1 MSENIQSENDP
12 LILIT
17 GASGYVGGRLLK
29 ALERKG
35 KRLRCF
41 ARRPEFLK
49 SRVAEGTEIV
59 KGDIFD
65 TEALQKA
72 LAGVHTAYYFIHA
85 LAGKG
90 SFEENDRKAA
100 AGFASAARVANI
112 KKIIYLGGLGE
123 GDDLS
128 HHLSSRHEVG
138 EILRA
143 SGVPTIE
150 FRASIII
157 GSGSLSF
164 EMVRALVQKL
174 PIMTTPYWVRALAQ
188 PIAIEDVI
196 AYLCEVLDMDIQE
209 STIFEIGGKDRV
221 SYEKIMREYA
231 RIRKLKRLIIPLPF
245 LTPWLSSLWLAFVTP
260 LYFRV
265 GRRLI
270 EGVKNETVVKD
281 KKAEKLFRVKPR
293 GIREAIQRALE
304 NEDQEFAETRWSDAL
319 PLQAF
324 EHHWKGVRFGSRL
337 IDTRSVRVLLP
348 PKDAFRPIQCIGGR
362 SGWSHYDWL
371 LNLRGSIDQIIGGVG
386 HRRGRADPRCL
397 RVGDTIDFWRVEK
410 LEQDKLIRLSAEMK
424 MPGRGWLQYEVDGD
438 ESGSVVRQTA
448 LFDPV
453 GIAGLIYWYSLYPF
467 HQIIFKDML
476 QKIVSEKKALP

>member
-1 MSENIQSENDP
+1 MSENIQYENDP

-29 ALERKG
+29 ALEQQG

-41 ARRPEFLK
+41 ARRPEFLE
-49 SRVAEGTEIV
+49 SRVAERTEIV

-100 AGFASAARVANI
+100 AGFASAARVAKI

-143 SGVPTIE
+143 SGVPTVE

-196 AYLCEVLDMDIQE
+196 AYLSETLDLDIQD

-221 SYEKIMREYA
+221 SYEQIMREYI

-337 IDTRSVRVLLP
+337 IDTRDVRVSFSP
-348 PKDAFRPIQCIGGR
+348 QEAFHPIQCVGGA
-362 SGWSHYDWL
+362 SGWCRYDWL
-371 LNLRGSIDQIIGGVG
+371 FNLRGSIDQIIGGVG

-397 RVGDTIDFWRVEK
+397 RAGDTIDFWRVEK

-424 MPGRGWLQYEVDGD
+424 MPGRGWLQYEVNGD

-453 GIAGLIYWYSLYPF
+453 GIAGLIYWYSLYPL

-476 QKIVSEKKALP
+476 QKIVSEMKALP

>member
-1 MSENIQSENDP
+1 MSDNIQYENNP

-100 AGFASAARVANI
+100 AGFASAARAANL

-150 FRASIII
+150 FRA
-157 GSGSLSF
+157 
-164 EMVRALVQKL
+164 
-174 PIMTTPYWVRALAQ
+174 
-188 PIAIEDVI
+188 
-196 AYLCEVLDMDIQE
+196 
-209 STIFEIGGKDRV
+209 
-221 SYEKIMREYA
+221 
-231 RIRKLKRLIIPLPF
+231 
-245 LTPWLSSLWLAFVTP
+245 
-260 LYFRV
+260 
-265 GRRLI
+265 
-270 EGVKNETVVKD
+270 
-281 KKAEKLFRVKPR
+281 
-293 GIREAIQRALE
+293 
-304 NEDQEFAETRWSDAL
+304 
-319 PLQAF
+319 
-324 EHHWKGVRFGSRL
+324 
-337 IDTRSVRVLLP
+337 
-348 PKDAFRPIQCIGGR
+348 
-362 SGWSHYDWL
+362 
-371 LNLRGSIDQIIGGVG
+371 
-386 HRRGRADPRCL
+386 
-397 RVGDTIDFWRVEK
+397 
-410 LEQDKLIRLSAEMK
+410 
-424 MPGRGWLQYEVDGD
+424 
-438 ESGSVVRQTA
+438 
-448 LFDPV
+448 
-453 GIAGLIYWYSLYPF
+453 
-467 HQIIFKDML
+467 
-476 QKIVSEKKALP
+476 

>member
-1 MSENIQSENDP
+1 MSENIEHENRP

-29 ALERKG
+29 ALERQG

-49 SRVAEGTEIV
+49 SRVAEATEIV

-65 TEALQKA
+65 TEALERA
-72 LAGVHTAYYFIHA
+72 LAGVHTAYYFVHT

-90 SFEENDRKAA
+90 SFEENDRRAA
-100 AGFASAARVANI
+100 ANFAAAARAANL
-112 KKIIYLGGLGE
+112 KKIVYLGGLGE
-123 GDDLS
+123 GDNLS
-128 HHLSSRHEVG
+128 HHLSSRQEVG
-138 EILRA
+138 EILR
-143 SGVPTIE
+143 SSTVPTIE

-196 AYLCEVLDMDIQE
+196 AYLSEALDLDIRE

-221 SYEKIMREYA
+221 SYEQIMREYA
-231 RIRKLKRLIIPLPF
+231 RVRKLKRLIIPLPF

-270 EGVKNETVVKD
+270 EGVKNETLVKD
-281 KKAEKLFRVKPR
+281 NKAEKFFMVKPR

-319 PLQAF
+319 PLQAL
-324 EHHWKGVRFGSRL
+324 ESHWGGIKFGSRL
-337 IDTRSVRVLLP
+337 IDTRSVRVSFSP
-348 PKDAFRPIQCIGGR
+348 QEAFRPIQCVGGD
-362 SGWSHYDWL
+362 SGWCRYDWL
-371 LNLRGSIDQIIGGVG
+371 FHFRGIIDQLIGGVG
-386 HRRGRADPRCL
+386 RRRGRGNPRCL
-397 RVGDTIDFWRVEK
+397 RVGDTVDFWRVEK

-424 MPGRGWLQYEVDGD
+424 VPGRAWLQYEVNRDD
-438 ESGSVVRQTA
+438 FGSVVRQTA

-453 GIAGLIYWYSLYPF
+453 GILGLIYWYSLYPF

-476 QKIVSEKKALP
+476 QKIVSEMKELP